1 MCRRQ
6 GHLGRIGRGI
16 DPLEGRRRPA
26 DRENVRVRLR
36 SERGFGLI
44 ELLMA
49 MVMLNIGILAIVA
62 AFNSGMFALNRASK
76 ISTASALAD
85 SQMEQYRAI
94 TYNAIALDST
104 SLGTVDNTYKCD
116 AALGASCPNSTAGE
130 VSSSCSGSPLP
141 NECVPSRNVTGA
153 DRKKYRVDTY
163 ILYTTPTNGR
173 QLKVVTVVVRD
184 GTTLSARPY
193 ARVTSTFDPS
203 TG

>member
-1 MCRRQ
+1 
-6 GHLGRIGRGI
+6 L
-16 DPLEGRRRPA
+16 
-26 DRENVRVRLR
+26 RLR

-85 SQMEQYRAI
+85 SQMELFRAI
-94 TYNAIALDST
+94 TYNSIALDST

-116 AALGASCPNSTAGE
+116 SALGASCPNSTSGE
-130 VSSSCSGSPLP
+130 VTTACAGSPLP
-141 NECVPSRNVTGA
+141 NECVPSRSVTGA
-153 DRKKYRVDTY
+153 DHKNYRVDTY
-163 ILYTTPTNGR
+163 VVYTTPTNGR

-184 GTTLSARPY
+184 GNALSARPF
-193 ARVTSTFDPS
+193 ARVTSTFDSS

>member
-1 MCRRQ
+1 
-6 GHLGRIGRGI
+6 
-16 DPLEGRRRPA
+16 
-26 DRENVRVRLR
+26 VRVRLR

-85 SQMEQYRAI
+85 SQMELYRAI
-94 TYNAIALDST
+94 TYTAIGLDST
-104 SLGTVDNTYKCD
+104 SLGSVDNTYKCD
-116 AALGASCPNSTAGE
+116 ASLGGACPNSTSGE
-130 VSSSCSGSPLP
+130 VTRTDCASPLP
-141 NECVPSRNVTGA
+141 NECIPSRNVTGA
-153 DRKKYRVDTY
+153 DHKKYRVDTY
-163 ILYTTPTNGR
+163 IVFTTPTNGR
-173 QLKVVTVVVRD
+173 QLKSVTIVVRD
-184 GTTLSARPY
+184 GSALSARPF